1 MKTQLPICIGDVS
14 KDLGFNIA
22 DFKQL
27 RLNDTHSIG
36 QEVKKQVAIYYG
48 LSLV

>member
-1 MKTQLPICIGDVS
+1 MSFQHDADGF
-14 KDLGFNIA
+14 GFNLA
-22 DFKQL
+22 GFKQL

-48 LSLV
+48 LAVAE